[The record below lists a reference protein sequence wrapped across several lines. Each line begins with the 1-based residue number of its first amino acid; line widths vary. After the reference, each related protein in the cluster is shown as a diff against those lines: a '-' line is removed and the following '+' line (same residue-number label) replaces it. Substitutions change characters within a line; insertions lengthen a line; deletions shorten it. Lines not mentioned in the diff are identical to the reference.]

1 MSNAITNILSTLS
14 VFECKVLPVLKKA
27 AHLVYL
33 LTLLMLTF
41 IAEYAPIAGAH
52 LGRIAGRTYR
62 AGKQARAFYD
72 TYLKAQVSKLTNLI
86 EYKARAFM
94 ASQLGSDPV
103 YSEARYVLTPS
114 VFVPANLNFNEEVMS
129 ATRSELYAF
138 ARLIGVSGYNR
149 MKTDD
154 LRNQLLTI

>member
-1 MSNAITNILSTLS
+1 MSSAITNIISTLS

-33 LTLLMLTF
+33 LTLLVLTF
-41 IAEYAPIAGAH
+41 IAEYAPKAGAY

-72 TYLKAQVSKLTNLI
+72 TYLKAHIEQI
-86 EYKARAFM
+86 EYRARVFITD
-94 ASQLGSDPV
+94 QLGSDPV

-114 VFVPANLNFNEEVMS
+114 VFVPANFNFNEEVMS

-138 ARLIGVSGYNR
+138 ARLIGIAGYNR
-149 MKTDD
+149 MKTED
-154 LRNQLLTI
+154 LRNQLITI

>member
-1 MSNAITNILSTLS
+1 MSSAITNIISTLS

-33 LTLLMLTF
+33 LTLLVLTF
-41 IAEYAPIAGAH
+41 IAEYAPKAGAY
-52 LGRIAGRTYR
+52 LGRVAGRTYR

-72 TYLKAQVSKLTNLI
+72 TYLKAHIEQI
-86 EYKARAFM
+86 EYSARVFITD
-94 ASQLGSDPV
+94 QLGSDPV

-114 VFVPANLNFNEEVMS
+114 VFVPANLSFNEEVMS

-138 ARLIGVSGYNR
+138 ARLIGIAGYNR
-149 MKTDD
+149 MKTED
-154 LRNQLLTI
+154 LRNQLITI

>member
-1 MSNAITNILSTLS
+1 MSSAITNIISTLS

-33 LTLLMLTF
+33 LTLLVLTF
-41 IAEYAPIAGAH
+41 IAEYAPKAGAY

-72 TYLKAQVSKLTNLI
+72 TYLKAHIEQI
-86 EYKARAFM
+86 EYSARVFITD
-94 ASQLGSDPV
+94 QLGSDPV

-114 VFVPANLNFNEEVMS
+114 VFVPANLSFNEEVMS

-138 ARLIGVSGYNR
+138 ARLIGIAGYNR
-149 MKTDD
+149 MKTED
-154 LRNQLLTI
+154 LRNQLITI

>member
-1 MSNAITNILSTLS
+1 MSSAITNIISTLS

-33 LTLLMLTF
+33 LTLLVLTF
-41 IAEYAPIAGAH
+41 IAEYAPKAGAY

-72 TYLKAQVSKLTNLI
+72 TYLKAHIEQI
-86 EYKARAFM
+86 EYRVRVFITD
-94 ASQLGSDPV
+94 QLGSDPV

-114 VFVPANLNFNEEVMS
+114 VFVPANFNFNEEVMS

-138 ARLIGVSGYNR
+138 ARLIGIAGYNR
-149 MKTDD
+149 MKTED
-154 LRNQLLTI
+154 LRNQLITI

>member
-1 MSNAITNILSTLS
+1 MSSAITNIISTLS

-33 LTLLMLTF
+33 LTLLVLTF
-41 IAEYAPIAGAH
+41 IAEYAPKAGAY
-52 LGRIAGRTYR
+52 LGRVAGRAYR

-72 TYLKAQVSKLTNLI
+72 TYLKAHIEQI
-86 EYKARAFM
+86 EYSARVFITD
-94 ASQLGSDPV
+94 QLGSDPV

-114 VFVPANLNFNEEVMS
+114 VCVPANLSFNEEVMS

-138 ARLIGVSGYNR
+138 ARLIGIAGYNR
-149 MKTDD
+149 MKTED
-154 LRNQLLTI
+154 LRNQLITI

>member
-1 MSNAITNILSTLS
+1 MSSAITNIISTLS

-33 LTLLMLTF
+33 LTLLVLTF
-41 IAEYAPIAGAH
+41 IAEYAPKAGAY

-72 TYLKAQVSKLTNLI
+72 IYLKAQVNSFTNLI
-86 EYKARAFM
+86 EYKVRDFI

-114 VFVPANLNFNEEVMS
+114 VFVPANFNFNEEVMS

-138 ARLIGVSGYNR
+138 ARLIGIAGYNR
-149 MKTDD
+149 MKTED
-154 LRNQLLTI
+154 LRNQLITI